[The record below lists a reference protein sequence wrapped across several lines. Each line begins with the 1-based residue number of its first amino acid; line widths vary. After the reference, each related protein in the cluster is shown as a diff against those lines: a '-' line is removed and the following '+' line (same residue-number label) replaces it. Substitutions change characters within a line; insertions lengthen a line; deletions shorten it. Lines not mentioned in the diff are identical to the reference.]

1 MRKDCVLR
9 VGLSY
14 LFLTTALF
22 LVLGAI
28 ANASDAFRWNLGDST
43 LILSEDGK
51 SQLLR
56 ADGSPVSAPVD
67 AFRLTT
73 TTGVIIKPTKILVK
87 EIFLQAKILC

>member
-1 MRKDCVLR
+1 MRKDGVFR

-22 LVLGAI
+22 LVLGSI
-28 ANASDAFRWNLGDST
+28 ASASDAFRWNLGDST

-56 ADGSPVSAPVD
+56 ADGSPVYNNWRYHQTNEGLSKGN
-67 AFRLTT
+67 R
-73 TTGVIIKPTKILVK
+73 
-87 EIFLQAKILC
+87 